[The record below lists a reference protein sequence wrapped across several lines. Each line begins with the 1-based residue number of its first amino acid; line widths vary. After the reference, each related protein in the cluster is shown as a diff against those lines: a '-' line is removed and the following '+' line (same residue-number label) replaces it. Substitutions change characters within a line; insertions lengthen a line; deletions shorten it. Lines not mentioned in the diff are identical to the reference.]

1 MQKITP
7 DKIHESIGIPKFTG
21 TASAKVSDALWKCDL
36 ATGIHFNDHI
46 TYLGKNIVTVSPY
59 GKLSDNES
67 SFISGFLRA
76 KGFKVEKLKLDGF
89 IYNESAT
96 DYLIYPD
103 NIIYRD

>member
-21 TASAKVSDALWKCDL
+21 TASAKVSNALWQC
-36 ATGIHFNDHI
+36 GIKIKHHFNDHI
-46 TYLGKNIVTVSPY
+46 TYLGRNIVTVSPY
-59 GKLSDNES
+59 GTIPEDEVK
-67 SFISGFLRA
+67 FIEGFMSA